1 MKIVWKI
8 IIFSVSL
15 SCLYGY
21 GVCLDSEDIIRL
33 KRAQVDDETL
43 QLIVQERVIET
54 CSLSVD
60 DIVFLKKSGIANRTI
75 RSIIE
80 SKSSVSSPD
89 EIEYGEGINN
99 IRSISVKDIVYL
111 KDNGISDEVI
121 QSIVSRSGDADDAQE
136 RKAWEM
142 LENMG
147 VVIDK
152 REGYE

>member
-1 MKIVWKI
+1 MKIICKI
-8 IIFSVSL
+8 IIFCVSL

-21 GVCLDSEDIIRL
+21 GVCLEAEDIIRL
-33 KRAQVDDETL
+33 KRVQVDDETI
-43 QLIVQERVIET
+43 QLIVRERVVET

-60 DIVFLKKSGIANRTI
+60 DVVSLKKAGIGNRTI

-80 SKSSVSSPD
+80 SQSSVSSTD
-89 EIEYGEGINN
+89 EIEYGQGINN